1 MEGVLRAIDKEFSLL
16 ANYPKGHGD
25 HFKMWIHK
33 HHSNAPLMPVTNAT
47 GARNDLIVEGAAAVY
62 WNRRYYIGFLDEN
75 LHGSDNILQHNLFLV
90 LLSTEMIA
98 MLRIYAIYDIAVNK
112 KM

>member
-1 MEGVLRAIDKEFSLL
+1 MMMTVRAIDKEFSLP

-25 HFKMWIHK
+25 HFKWWMHK
-33 HHSNAPLMPVTNAT
+33 HHPNAPLVSVTNAT

-75 LHGSDNILQHNLFLV
+75 LHGSDNILQQNLFLV
-90 LLSTEMIA
+90 LSSTVGGPELKSM
-98 MLRIYAIYDIAVNK
+98 
-112 KM
+112 